1 MEIDGTKPIIQAMR
15 VYSLLYNNQMN
26 ARALI
31 GQSVMVYCASKLMEV
46 SPVFFKE
53 FVNHSPAPLIYEFF
67 SCSSKIP
74 RGLSAF
80 KP

>member
-1 MEIDGTKPIIQAMR
+1 MEIDGTKPIIQTIR

-46 SPVFFKE
+46 SPVFEE
-53 FVNHSPAPLIYEFF
+53 FVNHSPAAHDLRILLVFF
-67 SCSSKIP
+67 QHHAWFIS
-74 RGLSAF
+74 L
-80 KP
+80 